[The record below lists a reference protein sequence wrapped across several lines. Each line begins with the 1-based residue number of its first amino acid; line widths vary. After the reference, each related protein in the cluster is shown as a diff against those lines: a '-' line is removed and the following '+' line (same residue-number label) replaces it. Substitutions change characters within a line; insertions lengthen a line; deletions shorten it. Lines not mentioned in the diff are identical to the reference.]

1 MAASLCN
8 RYDQGIISTVGT
20 VLCGLGLLSAAFL
33 DMDSSLWI
41 IAGAQCLIG
50 AGSSI
55 FALPNTT
62 IIMEAAGP
70 ARVGQASGLVGTVRT
85 AGMLSNL
92 IIITLTLSLFLGH
105 EPVGKGNMD
114 AFLRCMQMNM
124 VVFGILNLLAVACTL
139 ARNRSSSTQADA

>member
-1 MAASLCN
+1 MF
-8 RYDQGIISTVGT
+8 Q
-20 VLCGLGLLSAAFL
+20 
-33 DMDSSLWI
+33 
-41 IAGAQCLIG
+41 
-50 AGSSI
+50 
-55 FALPNTT
+55 
-62 IIMEAAGP
+62 
-70 ARVGQASGLVGTVRT
+70 VGTVRT

-139 ARNRSSSTQADA
+139 ARNRSSTQADA